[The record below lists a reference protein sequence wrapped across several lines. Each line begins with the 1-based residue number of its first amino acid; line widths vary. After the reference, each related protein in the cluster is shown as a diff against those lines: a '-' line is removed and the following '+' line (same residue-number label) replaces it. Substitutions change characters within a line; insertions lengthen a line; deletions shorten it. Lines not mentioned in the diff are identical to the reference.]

1 MRIFKNTRAYTLK
14 NGNFCYFIAIKTNR
28 LYFVIYTKNCM
39 SLTSGLKKIKKKIS
53 GQTGQKMRNGKAQTC
68 HFATKNLCD
77 SKGWS
82 CGSAPQAHLP
92 HPFPES
98 FPVRSLKFLSHGD
111 HQNKRL
117 RTASGWLPFRL
128 FSAQKRYRLC
138 RNRLP
143 RRWRQPTLR
152 H

>member
-1 MRIFKNTRAYTLK
+1 MLLFRHKDKSPLPCNIHEK
-14 NGNFCYFIAIKTNR
+14 
-28 LYFVIYTKNCM
+28 LYVSYIR
-39 SLTSGLKKIKKKIS
+39 SQKKSKKRFPDKPD
-53 GQTGQKMRNGKAQTC
+53 KPDKKCENGKAQTC

-98 FPVRSLKFLSHGD
+98 FPDRSLKFLSHGD